1 MQGFELFFPAAVS
14 RTKLVYAGIPSL
26 ALSYLELIDSDPTI
40 WWKSLEHRHQELET
54 ARPVADQEHHADK
67 VEYAHEHACHVQ
79 ELKKRKT
86 VKNCWKTDLELVEDD
101 PAIFGEALEHWDK
114 KLQAARPMA
123 HQ

>member
-1 MQGFELFFPAAVS
+1 MTIVQTIRLPTVQKIRWREDGVS
-14 RTKLVYAGIPSL
+14 YSP
-26 ALSYLELIDSDPTI
+26 YLQLIDSHPTI
-40 WWKSLEHRHQELET
+40 WGKALEHGHQELET

-67 VEYAHEHACHVQ
+67 VEYAHEHARHVQ

>member
-40 WWKSLEHRHQELET
+40 WWKSLKHRHQELET

-67 VEYAHEHACHVQ
+67 VEYSHEHARHVQ
-79 ELKKRKT
+79 ELKKRESLSVSSLPPFKLRLSKMT
-86 VKNCWKTDLELVEDD
+86 VFKQEQIFLEVQVVDL
-101 PAIFGEALEHWDK
+101 I
-114 KLQAARPMA
+114 
-123 HQ
+123 